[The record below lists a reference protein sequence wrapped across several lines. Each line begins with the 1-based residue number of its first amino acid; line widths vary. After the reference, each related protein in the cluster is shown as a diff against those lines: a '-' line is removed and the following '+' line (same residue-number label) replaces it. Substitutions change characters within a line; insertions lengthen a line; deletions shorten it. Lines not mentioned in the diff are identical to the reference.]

1 MHNSATTHHAHA
13 ACKTLLRPIFTCA
26 RIHSECMHFSVICQ
40 YAHALRSLSETP
52 ERLLTFELHRT
63 VRAGNRMSFA
73 LKYLDRITVL
83 QFKPIML
90 TFVSS

>member
-40 YAHALRSLSETP
+40 YAHALRSLSACSPSNFIAQFAPVTEWVSRWSIWTAS
-52 ERLLTFELHRT
+52 T
-63 VRAGNRMSFA
+63 SFS
-73 LKYLDRITVL
+73 LNQLCWLSFLR
-83 QFKPIML
+83 
-90 TFVSS
+90 